1 MKRTVSLLVCILLA
15 AALCGCTKNVT
26 VKRTVEGNM
35 KTYDEMTDGSWTCDG
50 RTYQYRL
57 EISGRM
63 PQAAAADSSFVYLS
77 NIEEISFEQAY
88 KAAWVSSD
96 SNDYFSPED
105 AILVE
110 MH

>member
-15 AALCGCTKNVT
+15 VALCGCTKTVT

-35 KTYDEMTDGSWTCDG
+35 KTYCEMTDGSWTCDG

-57 EISGRM
+57 TISGRM
-63 PQAAAADSSFVYLS
+63 PQAAADSSFVYLS
-77 NIEEISFEQAY
+77 NIEEITFEQAY

-110 MH
+110 MR